1 MVRARIDGFL
11 LDLVPMKA
19 GLDAARGDL
28 GGGTDG
34 GRELGYI

>member
-1 MVRARIDGFL
+1 MVCARIDGFL

-19 GLDAARGDL
+19 GLDAARGDW
-28 GGGTDG
+28 GDTDG

>member
-19 GLDAARGDL
+19 GLDAARGDW
-28 GGGTDG
+28 GEG
-34 GRELGYI
+34 